1 MRLVDTDVLIWNLR
15 GNVRAADR
23 PDAMPGFL
31 VSAVTYMAL
40 VQGVCEQLKD
50 LTPLPLTPL
59 PPVDQALSGSAPV
72 CRVIDDAD
80 QVKAAEPETAGPRVL
95 PIRTR

>member
-1 MRLVDTDVLIWNLR
+1 MLVDTDVLIWNLR
-15 GNVRAADR
+15 GNVRAGDR

-50 LTPLPLTPL
+50 LTPLP
-59 PPVDQALSGSAPV
+59 PVDQALSGSAPF
-72 CRVIDDAD
+72 CRVIGDAD
-80 QVKAAEPETAGPRVL
+80 QVKAAGPDPAGPRVL